1 MLKRRLIPK
10 LQMKSSQFGS
20 SSKMVLVTTREYQK
34 TIEIGNPVSQAK
46 IYEAQ
51 AADELIFL
59 DIDAPAHQ
67 RNITLDVIKRAAEE
81 IFMPITIGG
90 GIRSIEDFRLLLSH
104 GADKVSINTIAIEN
118 PDLIG
123 QASSIFG
130 AQCVVVS
137 IDYKKESDGTYRVWG
152 QSGKLYSNWDVINWA
167 IEVERRG
174 AGEILL
180 TSIDRDG
187 MRQGLDIN
195 ITKQVVQSVSIPVI
209 TSGGCGLAAHFVE
222 GFIDGQA
229 SAVAAGTYFS
239 FKDENIMQTRAQIKN
254 AGVPIR
260 IHT

>member
-10 LQMKSSQFGS
+10 LQMKSSQFGRN
-20 SSKMVLVTTREYQK
+20 SKMVLVTTRQFQE
-34 TIEIGNPVSQAK
+34 TIEIGSPVSQAK

-59 DIDAPAHQ
+59 DIDSTACQ
-67 RNITLDVIKRAAEE
+67 NNSTLDVIKRAAEE

-118 PDLIG
+118 PDLIS
-123 QASSIFG
+123 QSSSIFG

-137 IDYKKESDGTYRVWG
+137 IDYRKESDGTYKVWG
-152 QSGKLYSNWDVINWA
+152 QGGKLHTNWDVVSWA

-187 MRQGLDIN
+187 MRQGLDIE
-195 ITKQVVQSVSIPVI
+195 ITNQVVQSISIPVI

-222 GFIDGQA
+222 GFIDSQA